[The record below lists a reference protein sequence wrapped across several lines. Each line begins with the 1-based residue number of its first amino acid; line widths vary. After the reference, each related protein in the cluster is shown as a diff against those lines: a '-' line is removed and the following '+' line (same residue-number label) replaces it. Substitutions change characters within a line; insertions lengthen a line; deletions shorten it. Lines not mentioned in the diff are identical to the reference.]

1 MWNYL
6 IISRIKINNGDNMNI
21 NMLDSVRINN
31 L

>member
-6 IISRIKINNGDNMNI
+6 IISRIKVNNGDNMNI